1 VGTVAIKERGK
12 EMKTE
17 ERRELLWRFVI
28 GLLVLHATGVFA
40 VWLWALSRPHM
51 VDPIEVRVANIVA
64 LWREGYLPYNFA
76 DRLPAVWNPY
86 GPVYEWLCAFIPSSV
101 HPYWN
106 GRLLSI
112 ASLILT
118 ALAIV
123 VWSRRLTGKFSLG
136 IVASLLL
143 LTAKPIFAF
152 GHLCRV
158 DMFGVMLSALGFV
171 LIVSNRNRSKIA
183 TMIGVL
189 SMILA
194 FHVKVTFVAAPVA
207 CCLALWREEKFRA
220 IGVGLAWLVGAL
232 GGLIALQWWTE
243 GAYLFQAQLANLPAL
258 WTKPI
263 DMLTRPITSS
273 LFWMLVLIL
282 YWRSNKALHI
292 PESIYCFCNLAVA
305 GITSTNPGSSWN
317 YLMEFYVAA
326 SLLTARIL
334 SSFQQKARASIIALL
349 LCHSIFS
356 LLHTTYFMAKNV
368 RKVVKYSQAYKQAQY
383 QIVSLM
389 SSNQRILLIKSLT
402 GMDALMSFG
411 KVNLIDLPKELT
423 PKSEEL
429 ARGALQIGEIDAVF
443 VGDELTPM
451 QSTKERQKLKIL
463 KAN

>member
-1 VGTVAIKERGK
+1 
-12 EMKTE
+12 MKTE
-17 ERRELLWRFVI
+17 ERRELLWKFAV

-51 VDPIEVRVANIVA
+51 VDPIEVRVANIAA
-64 LWREGYLPYNFA
+64 LWRNGYLPYNFA

-86 GPVYEWLCAFIPSSV
+86 GPVYEWLCAFMPQPL

-106 GRLLSI
+106 GRLISI

-123 VWSRRLTGKFSLG
+123 AWSKRLTGKFTLG
-136 IVASLLL
+136 MIASLLL

-171 LIVSNRNRSKIA
+171 LIVSNRSKVA
-183 TMIGVL
+183 TIIGVL
-189 SMILA
+189 LMILA
-194 FHVKVTFVAAPVA
+194 FHVKITFVAAPVA
-207 CCLALWREEKFRA
+207 CCLALWREEKLRA
-220 IGVGLAWLVGAL
+220 IGVGIAWLVGAL
-232 GGLIALQWWTE
+232 GGLFVLQWWTK

-273 LFWMLVLIL
+273 LFWMLVLIP
-282 YWRSNKALHI
+282 YWCSNKALHI
-292 PESIYCFCNLAVA
+292 PESIYCFCSLAVA

-317 YLMEFYVAA
+317 YLMEFYVAT

-334 SSFQQKARASIIALL
+334 NSSQQKARKSIIALL
-349 LCHSIFS
+349 LFHSIFS
-356 LLHTTYFMAKNV
+356 LFHTTYFMAENV
-368 RKVVKYSQAYKQAQY
+368 RKVVKYSQAYKQAKY

-389 SSNQRILLIKSLT
+389 SFNRRILLIKSLA
-402 GMDALMSFG
+402 GMDALLSFG

-429 ARGALQIGEIDAVF
+429 ARRALEIGEIDAVF

-451 QSTKERQKLKIL
+451 QSTKEQQKLKIL